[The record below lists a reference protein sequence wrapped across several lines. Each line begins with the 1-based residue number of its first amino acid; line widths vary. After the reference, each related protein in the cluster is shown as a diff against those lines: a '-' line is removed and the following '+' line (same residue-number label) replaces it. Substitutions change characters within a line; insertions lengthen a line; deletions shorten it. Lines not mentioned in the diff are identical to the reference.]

1 MEIIILTECYK
12 KIEAEYSKV
21 YNSKVSENM
30 HNNINKF
37 IDNFGIPKDTYMY
50 DSGSSLKTIELTCLD
65 GSEYILT
72 DNICMRSCRGY
83 VIKNVW

>member
-72 DNICMRSCRGY
+72 DYSCMSSY
-83 VIKNVW
+83 KWLIKKIVW